1 MVRWIREIAASIA
14 EAFRT
19 GVAEGDTA
27 ALNRSR
33 RK

>member
-1 MVRWIREIAASIA
+1 MTRIRIWLGSIAA
-14 EAFRT
+14 AFRQ

-33 RK
+33 R